1 MEKKKFFDHTGSIP
15 FVICNVLWVVAS
27 VVNIYADMH
36 NVFSYHEHYTFG
48 DALRTVLDCCIV
60 DDSRTTKMNHNIYH
74 LVKTVN

>member
-48 DALRTVLDCCIV
+48 DALRTVRDCWVICMIFWAV
-60 DDSRTTKMNHNIYH
+60 WYFILKFFDHPRY
-74 LVKTVN
+74 